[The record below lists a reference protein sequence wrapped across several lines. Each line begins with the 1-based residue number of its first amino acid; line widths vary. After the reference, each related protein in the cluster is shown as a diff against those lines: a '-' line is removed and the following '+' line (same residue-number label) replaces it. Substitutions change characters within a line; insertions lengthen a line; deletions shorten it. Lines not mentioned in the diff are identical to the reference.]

1 MDEREINYELCSII
15 EEMSSNNIKI
25 RQKAEEK
32 IKKLAEEN
40 LGELLIDLCRNII
53 SLEINKEIRQI
64 NSNLFQNILIHP
76 VYSQN
81 YLDLCS
87 EIKNQIKDEI
97 FLGFNN
103 NDQYIRISSAL
114 ALCAIAKVE
123 LPKNQFLYIFDIFYE
138 NIQKKNINIQLSTI
152 ISINF
157 IINEAKKNCIIISK
171 ENMLKI
177 MDIFYTLLKKE
188 EKNFQLALDVL
199 KSIKLN
205 LSYIIEYVNSTNK
218 NLYFYDL
225 LLRQINYKSIE
236 IRNIVLSIFYELIKD
251 YYDSFEYYIDILFDF
266 TYNTVEIDVVKNK
279 LICIEIWN
287 NIGVIEQKRIFDK
300 KNKCFYF
307 LQKYCK
313 PLTEVCLK
321 YIVTSEYEN
330 LDSDNDIDNDFILNE
345 KNEYND
351 WYQSHNNQSLSD
363 SCYYLIKLM
372 SICCDFDFI
381 EKMIK
386 YYYTHIDSKDI
397 NFKYSAFNVFK
408 AILETK
414 HKNELYP
421 YICKNLEFI
430 YNLINNSQIPSVL
443 QKLCAK
449 YLRSFSFFFINEI
462 MEDIKT
468 FDQLM
473 NYFLILI
480 KVSPKVIIYISLG
493 SINNLCKGVKYN
505 ENDLNNELSK
515 YMENILGPLLS
526 YGSNIFLYD
535 KKINIPIISFK
546 CLSTL
551 AERTSKDSRVQMINT
566 FLIIIEMF
574 HSTLRKKKFKDEKI
588 RLIFQEQIS
597 LCLSHFFIS
606 GSVDK
611 KGIELLFQYIIK
623 SIKQRGNVYEEA
635 LKVVGV
641 ISLFIKNDFV
651 SYFSQFKEY
660 LIQGLKSFNK
670 NNICKSSLFC
680 LNDVIHGLGKSFNNY
695 INDFMPIII
704 DIIAD
709 NKYDI
714 HLKPIC
720 LTIISNIFVFCPREA
735 LNSFDI
741 IMQIIGSG
749 IQALQIKLNCKIDI
763 ETQKYFNELR
773 DHLLD
778 TLSCI
783 FCVIQEIDKINEFL
797 PFVKPIIN
805 FINFICTDIN
815 IISLDVNKSCIKLII
830 NFSKCYGNSIRP
842 FINFK
847 LIKVLIMKLE
857 ENQDII
863 NNSKENEENK
873 KFIEWS
879 KSQLNKALIE

>member
-1 MDEREINYELCSII
+1 MNYELYLII
-15 EEMSSNNIKI
+15 EEMSNSNAKI

-40 LGELLIDLCRNII
+40 LGELLIDLCRNITN
-53 SLEINKEIRQI
+53 LEIKKEIRQI
-64 NSNLFQNILIHP
+64 NTNIFQNILIHP
-76 VYSQN
+76 LYTQN
-81 YLDLCS
+81 YLDLSS

-97 FLGFNN
+97 FLGFNS

-114 ALCAIAKVE
+114 ALCMIAKIE
-123 LPKNQFLYIFDIFYE
+123 LPRNQFLYIYDIFYE
-138 NIQKKNINIQLSTI
+138 NIKKQNINIQISTI
-152 ISINF
+152 IAINF
-157 IINEAKKNCIIISK
+157 IIKEAKKDCIIISN

-177 MDIFYTLLKKE
+177 IDSFYMILKKE
-188 EKNFQLALDVL
+188 EKNFQLILDVL

-205 LSYIIEYVNSTNK
+205 LSYIIEYINSTNK

-225 LLRQINYKSIE
+225 LLRQVNHKSIE
-236 IRNIVLSIFYELIKD
+236 IRNIVLSIFLELIKD

-266 TYNTVEIDVVKNK
+266 TYNIVEIDVVKNK

-287 NIGVIEQKRIFDK
+287 RIGVIEQKRISDK

-330 LDSDNDIDNDFILNE
+330 LDSDNDIDNDFILTE
-345 KNEYND
+345 KDEYNGC
-351 WYQSHNNQSLSD
+351 YQNYDNQSLSD

-372 SICCDFDFI
+372 SFCCDFDFI

-386 YYYTHIDSKDI
+386 YFYLNIDSKDI

-414 HKNELYP
+414 HKKKLYP
-421 YICKNLEFI
+421 YICKNLDFI
-430 YNLINNSQIPSVL
+430 YNLINNSQIPSVI

-449 YLRSFSFFFINEI
+449 YLRSFSFFFNSEI

-468 FDQLM
+468 FEQLM

-480 KVSPKVIIYISLG
+480 KISPKVIIYISLG

-505 ENDLNNELSK
+505 ENDLSNELSK
-515 YMENILGPLLS
+515 YMENLLEPLLS
-526 YGSNIFLYD
+526 FGSNIFLYD

-551 AERTSKDSRVQMINT
+551 AERTSKDCRVQMINT

-597 LCLSHFFIS
+597 LCLSSFFIS

-623 SIKQRGNVYEEA
+623 SIRQRGNIYEEA
-635 LKVVGV
+635 LKIIGV
-641 ISLFIKNDFV
+641 ISLFIKNDFI

-670 NNICKSSLFC
+670 YNICKSSLFC
-680 LNDVIHGLGKSFNNY
+680 LNDIIHGLGKSFNNY

-714 HLKPIC
+714 HLKPKC

-735 LNSFDI
+735 LKSFDI

-749 IQALQIKLNCKIDI
+749 IQALQIKLNCKIDL
-763 ETQKYFNELR
+763 EEQVYFNELR

-783 FCVIQEIDKINEFL
+783 FCVIQEIDKIDEFL

-830 NFSKCYGNSIRP
+830 NFSKCYGNIIRP

-857 ENQDII
+857 ENQDNI
-863 NNSKENEENK
+863 NNSKDSEENK

-879 KSQLNKALIE
+879 KNQLNKALTD

>member
-1 MDEREINYELCSII
+1 MDLREMNYELYLII
-15 EEMSSNNIKI
+15 EEMSSSNAKI

-40 LGELLIDLCRNII
+40 LGELLIDLCRNITNI
-53 SLEINKEIRQI
+53 EIKKEIRQI

-76 VYSQN
+76 LYTQN
-81 YLDLCS
+81 YLDLSS

-97 FLGFNN
+97 FLGFNS

-114 ALCAIAKVE
+114 ALCVIAKIE
-123 LPKNQFLYIFDIFYE
+123 LSRNQFLYIYDIFYE
-138 NIQKKNINIQLSTI
+138 NIKKQNINIQLSTI
-152 ISINF
+152 IAINF
-157 IINEAKKNCIIISK
+157 IIKEAKKDSIIISN

-177 MDIFYTLLKKE
+177 METFYMILKNE
-188 EKNFQLALDVL
+188 EKNFQLILDVL

-205 LSYIIEYVNSTNK
+205 LSYIIEYLNSTNK

-225 LLRQINYKSIE
+225 LLRQVNHKSIE
-236 IRNIVLSIFYELIKD
+236 IRNIVLSIFLELIKD

-287 NIGVIEQKRIFDK
+287 SIGFIEQKRILDK

-321 YIVTSEYEN
+321 YIITSEYEN
-330 LDSDNDIDNDFILNE
+330 LDSDNDLDNDFILTE
-345 KNEYND
+345 KSEYGD
-351 WYQSHNNQSLSD
+351 CYQSHNNQSLSD

-372 SICCDFDFI
+372 SVCCDFDFI

-386 YYYTHIDSKDI
+386 YFYMHIDSKDI

-414 HKNELYP
+414 HKKKLYP
-421 YICKNLEFI
+421 YICKNLDFI
-430 YNLINNSQIPSVL
+430 YNLINNSQIPSVI

-449 YLRSFSFFFINEI
+449 YLRSFSFFFNNEI

-468 FDQLM
+468 FEQLM
-473 NYFLILI
+473 
-480 KVSPKVIIYISLG
+480 SLG
-493 SINNLCKGVKYN
+493 SINNLCKGIKYN
-505 ENDLNNELSK
+505 ENDLSNELSK
-515 YMENILGPLLS
+515 YMENLLEPLLS
-526 YGSNIFLYD
+526 FGSNIFLYD

-551 AERTSKDSRVQMINT
+551 AERSSKDCRVQMINT

-597 LCLSHFFIS
+597 LCLSSFFVS

-623 SIKQRGNVYEEA
+623 SIRQRGNVYEEA

-641 ISLFIKNDFV
+641 ISLFIKNDFIQ
-651 SYFSQFKEY
+651 YFSQFKEY

-670 NNICKSSLFC
+670 YNLCKSSLFC

-714 HLKPIC
+714 HLKPKC

-735 LNSFDI
+735 LKSFDI

-749 IQALQIKLNCKIDI
+749 IQALQIKLNCKIDL
-763 ETQKYFNELR
+763 ETQVYFNELR
-773 DHLLD
+773 DHLLE

-783 FCVIQEIDKINEFL
+783 FCVIQEIDKIDEFL

-830 NFSKCYGNSIRP
+830 NFSKCYGHIIRP

-863 NNSKENEENK
+863 NNSKDSEENK

-879 KSQLNKALIE
+879 KNQLNKALTD